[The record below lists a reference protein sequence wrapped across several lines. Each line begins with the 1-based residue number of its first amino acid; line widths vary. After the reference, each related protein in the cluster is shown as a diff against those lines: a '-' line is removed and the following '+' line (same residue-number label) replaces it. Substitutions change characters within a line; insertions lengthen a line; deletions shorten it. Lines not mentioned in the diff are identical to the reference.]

1 MTKLKCIMP
10 TYGLTVGKLYDAVVS
25 NQYDFIDD
33 NSMPRYYS
41 KEALVGCFEVVED
54 DATTIKREGVVA
66 LLPEGSEFEIGQ
78 RVQVDRSGYIGYTT
92 IIGYNYDRDD
102 YATECDKDN
111 GCSHDCEGLAKEK
124 GKGLWITESDI
135 IESVEAKQPKWS
147 EWIENTT
154 GEQPEGL
161 DEDVKVKLHWS
172 DGDTTKSTVGAAC
185 WYFSGSVNITHYKVK
200 KNKWT
205 KNTGVIP
212 VDIGV
217 KIEVK
222 LRGGIKEVSLA
233 EDFYWTFEDEPTDI
247 IKWRL
252 AE

>member
-10 TYGLTVGKLYDAVVS
+10 TYGLTVGKEYAAVVS

-33 NSMPRYYS
+33 NSMPRYHS
-41 KEALVGCFEVVED
+41 KEALVGCFEVVEEEP
-54 DATTIKREGVVA
+54 IKREGVVA
-66 LLPEGSEFEIGQ
+66 LLPEDSEFKIGQ
-78 RVQVDRSGYIGYTT
+78 RVQVDRSGYFGYTT
-92 IIGYNYDRDD
+92 IKGYNYYNDE
-102 YATECDKDN
+102 YATECDEDN
-111 GCSHDCEGLAKEK
+111 GCSHDCEGLAKEE
-124 GKGLWITESDI
+124 GKGLWVSESDI
-135 IESVEAKQPKWS
+135 IEAVEAKQPKWS

-161 DEDVKVKLHWS
+161 DDDVKVKLHWS

-185 WYFSGSVNITHYKVK
+185 WYFSESVNITHYKVK

-217 KIEVK
+217 KVEVK
-222 LRGGIKEVSLA
+222 LRGGVKDVSLA